1 MEVLAGDRGC
11 LLEGWPAVSFGTWA
25 VLGVASSLG
34 EGSARADG
42 VDGWDGVQD
51 VLVLACGVAGICG
64 MRMGWVMLLSCGREQ
79 CSPSGSMYGP
89 AWDALCGTWAC
100 GAADGRWCVVCSRRN
115 QYLFFDWQQEHQALG
130 VGGLG
135 DFGGFL
141 LAGGGMGTQEPPSA
155 GLLSWALDDGLH

>member
-1 MEVLAGDRGC
+1 MLAGDRGC

-89 AWDALCGTWAC
+89 AWDALCGL
-100 GAADGRWCVVCSRRN
+100 GPV
-115 QYLFFDWQQEHQALG
+115 ALRMG
-130 VGGLG
+130 VGALCVPGATSIC
-135 DFGGFL
+135 FL
-141 LAGGGMGTQEPPSA
+141 IGSGSTKRSELE
-155 GLLSWALDDGLH
+155 ALVILVVFY